1 MTGGLSIRD
10 VAARTGVEAA
20 TLRMWEQRHGF
31 PVPERLPS
39 GHRRYSENDIELICG
54 VVRDRE
60 SGLELRAAIE
70 KAMRAAEST
79 ARPIDEASIYA
90 GLRRERPNL
99 SPYLVP
105 KRALVAISH
114 AIEDECGAGGYSAV
128 LIGSFQ
134 RERFYRHAEARWR
147 DLTASAE
154 CAVVLADFP
163 EVRHPDNAPVEV
175 PIDRSDPIGRE
186 WSLVCDAPDFTALLS
201 AWERPGQDDVADS
214 ERTFEMVWSVEPE
227 LVRDGARVAGAI
239 VERCAPGAVPGLAD
253 LLGAPAAPSQPPIAL
268 LVSLANRMVAYVGG
282 ASALPAPHSSAAD

>member
-1 MTGGLSIRD
+1 VSAGLSIRD
-10 VAARTGVEAA
+10 VVARTGVEAA

-60 SGLELRAAIE
+60 LGLELRAAIE
-70 KAMRAAEST
+70 KATRAAKSG

-90 GLRRERPNL
+90 GLRRERPDLN
-99 SPYLVP
+99 PYLLP
-105 KRALVAISH
+105 KWVLVAISH
-114 AIEDECGAGGYSAV
+114 AIEDECGAGGYNAI

-163 EVRHPDNAPVEV
+163 EVRSPDNAPVEV

-201 AWERPGQDDVADS
+201 AWERPGQDHVMDS

-239 VERCAPGAVPGLAD
+239 VQRSAPDAVPGLAD
-253 LLGAPAAPSQPPIAL
+253 RLAARVGPEQPPIGL
-268 LVSLANRMVAYVGG
+268 LVALTSRMVAYVGG
-282 ASALPAPHSSAAD
+282 ANALPAPHSSAAG